1 LEKGL
6 NLLLS
11 PSPHLHSRD
20 DVSTAMRDVIISLI
34 PVALVSTYFFKLNVP
49 FLILVCVVTAMLTE
63 VVFRRIMR
71 KESQLKDG
79 SAILTGFLVALC
91 FSAATPW
98 WLAAVATF
106 IAVGLA
112 KEMLGGLGWN
122 RFNPAL
128 FGRVSVIL
136 LAPWITF
143 LNTEFFHWRV
153 SFPGID
159 TISQATPLA
168 LLQMGLPMP
177 NMGTFFF
184 AYPGGGMAETS
195 AFALLLGGAYLIYKK
210 HISWHIPATMLGTV
224 FVGAAVLGQNPF
236 YHLISGGLLL
246 GAFFMATDWVTSPIT
261 KKGQIIFGICIGIL
275 VVVFRI
281 ILAPTEGVAFAILIM
296 NAFVP
301 AIDRATKRLKFGEV
315 SVPAAIT
322 PAVPAKPTEATN
334 KGV

>member
-195 AFALLLGGAYLIYKK
+195 AFALCQGSHTVCTFCGVGCGIICHVRDGKIINAEGDPDHPINEGALCSKGSSIYNL
-210 HISWHIPATMLGTV
+210 SYM
-224 FVGAAVLGQNPF
+224 
-236 YHLISGGLLL
+236 YDS
-246 GAFFMATDWVTSPIT
+246 
-261 KKGQIIFGICIGIL
+261 KG
-275 VVVFRI
+275 
-281 ILAPTEGVAFAILIM
+281 
-296 NAFVP
+296 N
-301 AIDRATKRLKFGEV
+301 
-315 SVPAAIT
+315 
-322 PAVPAKPTEATN
+322 AKPN
-334 KGV
+334 PKR